1 MKNISIL
8 GSTGSIG
15 RSALEVVANFP
26 DKFRVSGLTAG
37 RNINLLIG
45 QIQQFRPKA
54 VAVSSEESYKEI
66 KKIIGSKT
74 PEILFG
80 VEGIS
85 AIAKMEDADIVV
97 SSIMGAA
104 GLLPTLAAIKA
115 GKRVAIANK
124 EPFVM
129 AGAIMKTEAHR
140 YGAEILPVDSEHS
153 AVFQCIQ
160 NTDKK
165 GVSKII
171 LTASGGP
178 FKGRSA
184 SELVNVTPDEALRHP
199 KWTMGRKITID
210 SATLMNKGLEVIEAH
225 HLFDMPADRIEV
237 LIHPQSIIHSIVEFK
252 DGSSLAQ
259 MSNPD
264 MKGPISYALG
274 YPDRLEPVVEP
285 LNWTSLENLSFSS
298 PDIKTFPSLALAYD
312 ALSAGGT
319 MPAVLNAANEI
330 AVQAFLDGTIGFNKI
345 PELIKTVLNNHKP
358 GSGLTIESILEADAW
373 ARKKTLKEL
382 IK

>member
-15 RSALEVVANFP
+15 RSTLEVVASFP
-26 DKFRVSGLTAG
+26 DRFRVSGLTAG
-37 RNINLLIG
+37 SNIQMLAG
-45 QIQQFRPKA
+45 QIQQFKPEV
-54 VAVSSEESYKEI
+54 VAVSSKESYKEI
-66 KKIIGSKT
+66 KKIVGSKT

-85 AIAKMEDADIVV
+85 AVAKMADADIVV

-115 GKRVAIANK
+115 GKRIAIANK

-140 YGAEILPVDSEHS
+140 YGAEILPVDSEHN

-160 NTDKK
+160 NNDKK
-165 GVSKII
+165 RVSKII

-178 FKGRSA
+178 FNGYTA
-184 SELVNVTPDEALRHP
+184 SDLEKVTPDEALRHP
-199 KWTMGRKITID
+199 KWTMGKKITID

-225 HLFDMPADRIEV
+225 HLFDMSAENIEV
-237 LIHPQSIIHSIVEFK
+237 LIHPQSIIHSIVEFV
-252 DGSSLAQ
+252 DGSCLGQ

-264 MKGPISYALG
+264 MKGPIAYALS
-274 YPDRLEPVVEP
+274 YPDRLAHVVEP
-285 LNWTSLENLSFSS
+285 LDWKSLEDLTFNC
-298 PDIKTFPSLALAYD
+298 PDTETFPSLALAYE
-312 ALSAGGT
+312 ALAAGGT
-319 MPAVLNAANEI
+319 MPAVLNAANEV
-330 AVQAFLDGTIGFNKI
+330 AVQAFLDNMISFNKI
-345 PELIKTVLNNHKP
+345 PELIKIVLNSHKP
-358 GSGLTIESILEADAW
+358 GSGLSIESILDADDW
-373 ARKKTLKEL
+373 ARKKILKEL
-382 IK
+382 VR